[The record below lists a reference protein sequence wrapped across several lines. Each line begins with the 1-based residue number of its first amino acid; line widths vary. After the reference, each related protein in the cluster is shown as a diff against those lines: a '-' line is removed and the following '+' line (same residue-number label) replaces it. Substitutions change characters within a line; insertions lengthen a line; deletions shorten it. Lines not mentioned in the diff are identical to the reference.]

1 MIRFG
6 ALNGKG
12 QIISWNPCDEIPLDP
27 ENYAKPEDPDWVI
40 EFFKVMPFN
49 DNASLSYILGVM
61 AAEYYGIPMSE
72 IKEDRIR
79 AMGDLLHTK
88 LGIQV
93 EPARADWKRPRSH
106 VNRSRA
112 DVSPAS

>member
-1 MIRFG
+1 MRFG
-6 ALNGKG
+6 ALNANGRV
-12 QIISWNPCDEIPLDP
+12 IAWNSCGEIPTDP
-27 ENYAKPEDPDWVI
+27 ENYAKPEDSDWVV
-40 EFFKVMPFN
+40 EFFKAMPFN
-49 DNASLSYILGVM
+49 DNTPLGWILGLM
-61 AAEYYGIPMSE
+61 AEQYYGIPMSE
-72 IKEDRIR
+72 VTEDRIR

-93 EPARADWKRPRSH
+93 EPGRADWKHPRSH